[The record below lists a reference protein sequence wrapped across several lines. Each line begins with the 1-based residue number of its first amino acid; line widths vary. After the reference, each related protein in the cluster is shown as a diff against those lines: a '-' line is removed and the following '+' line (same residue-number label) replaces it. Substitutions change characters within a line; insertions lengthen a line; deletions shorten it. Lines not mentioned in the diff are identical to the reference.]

1 MHLFDS
7 YAVEYVKLS
16 RFCKICHSLRSL
28 WDRKSFQS
36 CFFQV
41 TRAKIF
47 SFSFLCCG
55 NLNVQTLKNL
65 DIDSGTPVQW
75 VFQSMKVHTYFT
87 SFLPFFIDLQKF
99 GSVGLFWPRQISS
112 LRIHNNGYILYTVA
126 INELLCMKNG
136 GPQIAMDFS

>member
-16 RFCKICHSLRSL
+16 NFCKICHSLRSL
-28 WDRKSFQS
+28 WAFPVL
-36 CFFQV
+36 FFQV

-47 SFSFLCCG
+47 SFSLLCCG

-75 VFQSMKVHTYFT
+75 VLQSTLLLFREVDHLIRRPTI
-87 SFLPFFIDLQKF
+87 FIDLLKF
-99 GSVGLFWPRQISS
+99 GSVGVGLFWPCQISS
-112 LRIHNNGYILYTVA
+112 LKIYNNGYVLYSEYLHFA
-126 INELLCMKNG
+126 
-136 GPQIAMDFS
+136 